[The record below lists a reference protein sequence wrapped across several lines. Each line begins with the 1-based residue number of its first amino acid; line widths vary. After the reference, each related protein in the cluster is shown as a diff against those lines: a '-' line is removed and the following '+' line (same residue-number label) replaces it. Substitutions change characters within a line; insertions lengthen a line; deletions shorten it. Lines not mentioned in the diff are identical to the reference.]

1 MHASPDVTVVSLPAS
16 SHSPKN
22 LAIVISTADT
32 LKLIR
37 DRNDAKN
44 SNFIFFIFPP
54 YLLNI

>member
-1 MHASPDVTVVSLPAS
+1 MHDSPDVTVVSVPAS

-22 LAIVISTADT
+22 LAIVISTADA
-32 LKLIR
+32 LKLNN

-54 YLLNI
+54 NLLNI